1 MQPNRPNPPDWG
13 QLYEIAAG
21 QGGYVTTQQ
30 AQEAGYSLPL
40 LTHHVKQGRLQR
52 ARRGVYRLTHYPAG
66 EHEELI
72 VLWLWSEQAGVFSH
86 ETALSLHQL
95 SDALPAVHHL
105 TLPAAWS
112 RRRLRTPPGVRLYFA
127 DVKGRDLTWAGGVP
141 VTSPLRTHMDCMT
154 NHVLP
159 EFIYAARIQ
168 ILQRGLANAKELQTQ
183 LAEQV
188 PATSTNKARASRAR
202 HLSDTSRGRT

>member
-1 MQPNRPNPPDWG
+1 MLANRPNPPDWG
-13 QLYEIAAG
+13 QLYEVAAG
-21 QGGYVTTQQ
+21 QGGYITTRQ

-66 EHEELI
+66 EHEDLI

-86 ETALSLHQL
+86 ETALSLHHL
-95 SDALPAVHHL
+95 SDALPAVYHL
-105 TLPAAWS
+105 TLPADWS

-127 DVKGRDLTWAGGVP
+127 DVKGTDLTWAGDVP
-141 VTSPLRTHMDCMT
+141 VTSPLRTLMDCMAD
-154 NHVLP
+154 HVQP
-159 EFIYAARIQ
+159 EFIHAAHRQ
-168 ILQRGLANAKELQTQ
+168 IVQRGLANAEELQTR

-188 PATSTNKARASRAR
+188 PATSTNKTLASRTR
-202 HLSDTSRGRT
+202 HRSAARGRT

>member
-1 MQPNRPNPPDWG
+1 MQTIRPNPPDWG
-13 QLYEIAAG
+13 RLYEVAAG

-66 EHEELI
+66 EHEDLI

-95 SDALPAVHHL
+95 SDALPAVSHL

-112 RRRLRTPPGVRLYFA
+112 RRRLRTPPGVHLYFA
-127 DVKGRDLTWAGGVP
+127 DVKGPDLTWARGVP
-141 VTSPLRTHMDCMT
+141 VTSPLRTLVDCAT
-154 NHVLP
+154 AAVLP
-159 EFIYAARIQ
+159 EFIQAAYRQIQ
-168 ILQRGLANAKELQTQ
+168 QRGLAAPGEL
-183 LAEQV
+183 
-188 PATSTNKARASRAR
+188 RDR
-202 HLSDTSRGRT
+202 LSPFLERGLLHK

>member
-1 MQPNRPNPPDWG
+1 MQANRPNPPDWG
-13 QLYEIAAG
+13 QLYEVAAG

-52 ARRGVYRLTHYPAG
+52 ARRGIYRLTHYPAG
-66 EHEELI
+66 EHEDLI

-86 ETALSLHQL
+86 ETALSLHHL
-95 SDALPAVHHL
+95 SDALPAVYHL

-127 DVKGRDLTWAGGVP
+127 DVQGPDLTWAGGVP
-141 VTSPLRTHMDCMT
+141 VTSPLRTLVDCAT
-154 NHVLP
+154 AAVLP
-159 EFIYAARIQ
+159 EFIHAAYKQIQ
-168 ILQRGLANAKELQTQ
+168 QRGLAAPDELRDR
-183 LAEQV
+183 LSPLLEGDYF
-188 PATSTNKARASRAR
+188 SSRLR
-202 HLSDTSRGRT
+202 P